1 MKRRQFCFSALTLVG
16 VSGCSSL
23 PGSGPGARAIMSKAT
38 ASLKETAAS
47 AFKYVEVDLTQ
58 QVLSVLG
65 DPGPGSFFKSFG
77 RGRSGPPELTV
88 GVGDTVSITIFES
101 AAGGLFIP
109 SDAGARP
116 GNYVTLPS
124 QTVDQKG
131 YIAIPY
137 AGPILAKGRTLGAIQ
152 TEIVKKLSSRAI
164 EPQVVISITSQAS
177 SQVTVIGQVGTPGKL
192 NINAAG
198 DRVLDILS
206 RAGGIANAGYETF
219 VTLQRRG
226 ADATIYFLNLVNDS
240 QENIYVAPGDT
251 LYVYQEQRSF
261 TVFGASG
268 SSGQFKF
275 EQEHVLLS
283 DAVGKAGGLLDS
295 QADPGQVLLYRLEHR
310 SNLEKMHLNLSAFAP
325 DAREIP
331 TIYRANFRD
340 PSSFFVAKKFYVH
353 DRDVLY
359 VTNADKVELFKFLS
373 LITGMTG
380 AVANAASDVATTK
393 SAGRY
398 LGQ

>member
-16 VSGCSSL
+16 LSGCSSL
-23 PGSGPGARAIMSKAT
+23 PGSGPGSRAIVAQAA

-47 AFKYVEVDLTQ
+47 TFKYVQIDLTE

-77 RGRSGPPELTV
+77 KGRSGPPELTV

-109 SDAGARP
+109 NDAGSRP

-137 AGPILAKGRTLGAIQ
+137 AGAVLAKGRTLGAIQ
-152 TEIVKKLSSRAI
+152 AEIVKKLSSRAI
-164 EPQVVISITSQAS
+164 EPQAVISVTSQAS
-177 SQVTVIGQVGTPGKL
+177 NQVTVLGQVGAPGKL
-192 NINAAG
+192 NINSAG

-226 ADATIYFLNLVNDS
+226 TDATIYFLNLVKDPK
-240 QENIYVAPGDT
+240 ENIYVAPDDT
-251 LYVYQEQRSF
+251 FYVYQEQRSF
-261 TVFGASG
+261 TAFGASG

-275 EQEHVLLS
+275 EQEYLLLS

-310 SNLEKMHLNLSAFAP
+310 QALEKMNLDLSAFAP
-325 DAREIP
+325 DVLEVP

-340 PSSFFVAKKFYVH
+340 PSSFFVAKKFYMH

-359 VTNADKVELFKFLS
+359 VTNADKVELFKFLA
-373 LITGMTG
+373 LITGITG
-380 AVANAASDVATTK
+380 AAATTASDIAGVK
-393 SAGRY
+393 SGGKYIA
-398 LGQ
+398 Q